1 MNSDRLPG
9 AVLFACSRN
18 ALRSPMAEAML
29 KHLHG
34 HRIFVDS
41 VGVRRGDLDTFG
53 IEVMAEIGM
62 DISAH
67 QAKTFDDLEGT
78 AFDLIVS
85 LTPEAQHRSVELTRS
100 AAVELEYWPTLD
112 PGMLEG
118 SRDVRLA
125 GYREIRDMLWRRIC
139 ERFPNPSSIH
149 T

>member
-1 MNSDRLPG
+1 MSTDRLPG

-41 VGVRRGDLDTFG
+41 VGVRAGQLDPFG

-62 DISAH
+62 DISGH
-67 QAKTFDDLEGT
+67 RAKTFEDLEGT
-78 AFDLIVS
+78 AFDLIIG
-85 LTPEAQHRSVELTRS
+85 LTPEAQHRAVELTRH

-118 SRDVRLA
+118 NRETRLV
-125 GYREIRDMLWRRIC
+125 GYREIRDMLWRRIRA
-139 ERFPNPSSIH
+139 RFPGAPTID